1 MSVINPNESS
11 RTWRHY
17 SRTPAVQLFVSDT
30 DGRAGALVGEHAAGF
45 PLSVHPCDPATEIDP
60 ASLAGFAAAIVEV
73 AVDDPASV
81 QRFQTLAKR
90 SKTPLIA
97 AVYEAPL
104 ALVRSLIRSGAH
116 DVLPLPID
124 IAEIEASLAPLRDRL
139 TQQSIETAAE
149 RGKVVA
155 VIKSAGGAGA
165 TSLLGQLA
173 IRHAEREGAT
183 GRQAC
188 LIDFDVQFGDAAFQL
203 GLHPK
208 LSLMDL
214 IEAGN
219 RLDADLLRATVTE
232 HSSGLKV
239 IAAPSDV
246 LPLESLSSDQVL
258 DVVDLAASEFG
269 TVFLDLPANWAN
281 WSLSVLAR
289 ADLVLLVTEISIP
302 ALRQARRQLDLIR
315 SQDLEELEIRV
326 VANRCQPAQ
335 FKSIRPA
342 DIQAALGRDIAYKI
356 TDEEAVM
363 RPAVDRG
370 VPISEIKRKSAIG
383 RDIEQ
388 LENGLAAVLGMER

>member
-1 MSVINPNESS
+1 MSVMSPNESS

-17 SRTPAVQLFVSDT
+17 SRTPGVQLFVSDN

-45 PLSVHPCDPATEIDP
+45 PLSVRPCDAAAKINPAE
-60 ASLAGFAAAIVEV
+60 LNGFAAAIVEV

-81 QRFQTLAKR
+81 QRFHSLAKQSR
-90 SKTPLIA
+90 TPLIA

-124 IAEIEASLAPLRDRL
+124 FAEIEASLMPLRDRL
-139 TQQSIETAAE
+139 AQQSVDAE
-149 RGKVVA
+149 QRGKIVA
-155 VIKSAGGAGA
+155 VIKSSGGVGA

-173 IRHAEREGAT
+173 IRHAELEAAA

-188 LIDFDVQFGDAAFQL
+188 LIDLDVQFGDAAFQL

-214 IEAGN
+214 FEAGD
-219 RLDADLLRATVTE
+219 RLDAELLRATVTD
-232 HSSGLKV
+232 HPSGLKV

-246 LPLESLSSDQVL
+246 IPLESLPTDQVL
-258 DVVDLAASEFG
+258 DIVELAAEEFG

-289 ADLVLLVTEISIP
+289 ADLVLLVTEITVP

-315 SQDLEELEIRV
+315 SQVEDLEIRV
-326 VANRCQPAQ
+326 VANRCDSSQ
-335 FKSIRPA
+335 FRNIRPS
-342 DIQAALGRDIAYKI
+342 DIEAALGREVAYKV

-363 RPAVDRG
+363 RAAIDRG
-370 VPISEIKRKSAIG
+370 IPISEVKRRSAIG

-388 LENGLAAVLGMER
+388 LENGIAAALGLER

>member
-17 SRTPAVQLFVSDT
+17 SRSPAVQLFVSDA

-45 PLSVHPCDPATEIDP
+45 PLSVHPCEPTAEIDP
-60 ASLAGFAAAIVEV
+60 AELSGFAAAIVEV
-73 AVDDPASV
+73 AVDDQASI
-81 QRFQTLAKR
+81 QRFQTLAKHT
-90 SKTPLIA
+90 KTPLIA

-104 ALVRSLIRSGAH
+104 ALVRGLIRSGAH

-139 TQQSIETAAE
+139 TQQAIETTV

-173 IRHAEREGAT
+173 IHHAEREAAFD
-183 GRQAC
+183 RQVC

-214 IEAGN
+214 IEAGS
-219 RLDADLLRATVTE
+219 RLDPDLLKATVTE

-246 LPLESLSSDQVL
+246 LPLESLSNDQVL
-258 DVVDLAASEFG
+258 DIVDLAARGFG
-269 TVFLDLPANWAN
+269 TVFLDLPSNWAN

-315 SQDLEELEIRV
+315 SQDLDELEIRV

-335 FKSIRPA
+335 FKNIRA
-342 DIQAALGRDIAYKI
+342 SDIHAALGRDIAYRI

-370 VPISEIKRKSAIG
+370 IPIAEVKRKSAIG

-388 LENGLAAVLGMER
+388 LESGLAAALGLER

>member
-17 SRTPAVQLFVSDT
+17 SRFPGVQLLVSDA
-30 DGRAGALVGEHAAGF
+30 DGRAGSLVGQHAAGF
-45 PLSVHPCDPATEIDP
+45 PLSVHPCDPGAEIDP
-60 ASLAGFAAAIVEV
+60 ASLNGFAAAIVEV
-73 AVDDPASV
+73 AADDPASV
-81 QRFQTLAKR
+81 RRFQSLAKGSR
-90 SKTPLIA
+90 TPLIA

-104 ALVRSLIRSGAH
+104 ALVRSLVRSGAH

-124 IAEIEASLAPLRDRL
+124 LEEIEATLAPLRDKL
-139 TQQSIETAAE
+139 AQQSADAA
-149 RGKVVA
+149 RHGKVVA
-155 VIKSAGGAGA
+155 VIKSSGGAGA

-173 IRHAEREGAT
+173 ILHAQREAQA
-183 GRQAC
+183 GRQTC

-214 IEAGN
+214 FEAGN
-219 RLDADLLRATVTE
+219 RLDAELLQATVTE

-246 LPLESLSSDQVL
+246 IPLESLSTDQVL
-258 DVVDLAASEFG
+258 DIVELAAREFG

-289 ADLVLLVTEISIP
+289 ADLVLLVTEITIP

-315 SQDLEELEIRV
+315 SQVENLEIRV
-326 VANRCQPAQ
+326 VANRCQSAQ
-335 FKSIRPA
+335 FRNIRPA
-342 DIQAALGRDIAYKI
+342 DIEAALGRDIAYKV

-363 RPAVDRG
+363 RTAVDQG
-370 VPISEIKRKSAIG
+370 IPISEVKRKSAIG
-383 RDIEQ
+383 RDIDQ
-388 LENGLAAVLGMER
+388 LENGISAALGLEH

>member
-1 MSVINPNESS
+1 MSVINPNENS

-17 SRTPAVQLFVSDT
+17 SRSPGVQLLVSDA
-30 DGRAGALVGEHAAGF
+30 DGRAGAVVGERAAGF
-45 PLSVHPCDPATEIDP
+45 PLSVHPCDPAAEIDP
-60 ASLAGFAAAIVEV
+60 ASLNGFAAAIVEV
-73 AVDDPASV
+73 AADDQASV

-90 SKTPLIA
+90 TRTPLIA

-124 IAEIEASLAPLRDRL
+124 LAEIEASLAPLREKL
-139 TQQSIETAAE
+139 ALQSEVVS
-149 RGKVVA
+149 RHGKVVA
-155 VIKSAGGAGA
+155 VIKSSGGSGA

-173 IRHAEREGAT
+173 IRHAQLEANA

-214 IEAGN
+214 FEAGN
-219 RLDADLLRATVTE
+219 RLDPELLRATVTE
-232 HSSGLKV
+232 HSSGLQV

-246 LPLESLSSDQVL
+246 IPLESLSTDQVL
-258 DVVDLAASEFG
+258 DIVELAATEFG

-289 ADLVLLVTEISIP
+289 ADLVLLVTEITVP

-315 SQDLEELEIRV
+315 SQVEGLEIRV
-326 VANRCQPAQ
+326 IANRVQSAQ
-335 FKSIRPA
+335 FRNIRPA
-342 DIQAALGRDIAYKI
+342 DIESALGRDIAYKI
-356 TDEEAVM
+356 TDEEPVM
-363 RPAVDRG
+363 RAAIDQG
-370 VPISEIKRKSAIG
+370 IPIAEVKRKSAIG

-388 LENGLAAVLGMER
+388 LESGIAAALGLEH

>member
-1 MSVINPNESS
+1 
-11 RTWRHY
+11 
-17 SRTPAVQLFVSDT
+17 
-30 DGRAGALVGEHAAGF
+30 
-45 PLSVHPCDPATEIDP
+45 
-60 ASLAGFAAAIVEV
+60 
-73 AVDDPASV
+73 
-81 QRFQTLAKR
+81 
-90 SKTPLIA
+90 
-97 AVYEAPL
+97 
-104 ALVRSLIRSGAH
+104 VRSLIRSGAH

-258 DVVDLAASEFG
+258 EVVDLAASEFG

-326 VANRCQPAQ
+326 VANRCQSAQ